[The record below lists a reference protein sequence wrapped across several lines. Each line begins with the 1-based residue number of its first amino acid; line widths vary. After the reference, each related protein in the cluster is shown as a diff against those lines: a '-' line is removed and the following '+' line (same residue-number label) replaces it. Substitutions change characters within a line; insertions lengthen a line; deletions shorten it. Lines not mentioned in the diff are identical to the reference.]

1 MHSSIHSLSSL
12 TCTLSNTHSLIH
24 QSNSFNHTHL
34 STVFIHL
41 SFPSGLVTMLLSKVS
56 STASHTSQGS
66 SNLSVTSYDSG
77 FGHEPHKMQWVGKSG
92 SPSLECEPEAQ
103 PVQWD
108 SLKYWESE
116 LWIFFPLHLVGL
128 TTESTVV
135 VTDEFEEPWSVAC
148 NRAHLGEQHSY
159 QAWREREMNENCGKV
174 SVSEWIGLVDE
185 RVCVWEC
192 ACERWEWVNGWMDE
206 WVSE

>member
-1 MHSSIHSLSSL
+1 MHISSSLRLVTLYSFTHLTQLLTHLLTHPFIHSSIHSLSSL

-24 QSNSFNHTHL
+24 QSNSFTHTHL
-34 STVFIHL
+34 FTVEKKFITRSLDTSENLIGQVEPQAHIQEKGNRTFL
-41 SFPSGLVTMLLSKVS
+41 P
-56 STASHTSQGS
+56 TASCGAHDRIHCR
-66 SNLSVTSYDSG
+66 SYRRV
-77 FGHEPHKMQWVGKSG
+77 WRA
-92 SPSLECEPEAQ
+92 L
-103 PVQWD
+103 
-108 SLKYWESE
+108 
-116 LWIFFPLHLVGL
+116 
-128 TTESTVV
+128 
-135 VTDEFEEPWSVAC
+135 WSVAC